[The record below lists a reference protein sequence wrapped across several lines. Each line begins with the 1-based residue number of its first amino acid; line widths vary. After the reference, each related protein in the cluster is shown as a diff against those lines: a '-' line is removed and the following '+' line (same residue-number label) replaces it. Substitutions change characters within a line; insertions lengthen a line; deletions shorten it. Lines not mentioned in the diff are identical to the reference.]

1 MKQNS
6 FVIQYTNN
14 YYSCNIGGK
23 EYYFD
28 NLVDTVHYI
37 AVSFKHEV
45 QVITS
50 LESFIHWSVKP
61 RGLARGYKRLI

>member
-1 MKQNS
+1 MKQS
-6 FVIQYTNN
+6 KFIIQHSHNR
-14 YYSCNIGGK
+14 YSCIVEGK

-37 AVSFKHEV
+37 AVSFKYEV

-50 LESFIHWSVKP
+50 LESFIKD
-61 RGLARGYKRLI
+61 LENFANIKIILDC

>member
-14 YYSCNIGGK
+14 HYSCNIGGK
-23 EYYFD
+23 KYYFD
-28 NLVDTVHYI
+28 NLVDTVHCI
-37 AVSFKHEV
+37 AVLFKYEV

-50 LESFIHWSVKP
+50 LESFIKD
-61 RGLARGYKRLI
+61 LENFANIKIILDC

>member
-1 MKQNS
+1 MKQNNLI
-6 FVIQYTNN
+6 IQHNN
-14 YYSCNIGGK
+14 NRYSCNIEGK

-37 AVSFKHEV
+37 AVSFKYEV

-50 LESFIHWSVKP
+50 LESFIKD
-61 RGLARGYKRLI
+61 LENFANIKIILDC